1 MFQSA
6 TLELAIGLCLLYLM
20 FGGVCSTVREFIA
33 RLFSEREDLLI
44 ASVSRVLGASPP
56 PTGGNAPVTSP
67 ASAGQPVKPTEANLA
82 SLVLGHPLV
91 QSLAQATGRPSYLP
105 ARTFALALLDVLTP
119 GGQATDD
126 VKAVRNAVA
135 AIESDK
141 VRAALLPIVNQ
152 SANTLAELQAN
163 IERHFDDVMDRVS
176 GVYKRNSQK
185 IIVVIALV
193 VTVVFNVDTLNAAE
207 KLWVSPALRAQVVQ
221 EGSAVSRAGLSADGK
236 AQGSTVDAL
245 PVGWYQVP
253 KSSCE
258 WGLKILGWLLST
270 FALTL
275 GTPFWFELLTRF
287 VNVRSTGPKPSSSTT

>member
-1 MFQSA
+1 MFESA

-20 FGGVCSTVREFIA
+20 FGGVCSSVREFIA
-33 RLFSEREDLLI
+33 RVFSEREGLLV
-44 ASVSRVLGASPP
+44 ASVSRVLGARPP
-56 PTGGNAPVTSP
+56 PASSNPPIASP
-67 ASAGQPVKPTEANLA
+67 SNEGQPVKPTEANLA

-91 QSLAQATGRPSYLP
+91 RSLAQATGRPSYLP

-119 GGQATDD
+119 GGQTTRD
-126 VKAVRNAVA
+126 VAAVRNAVA

-141 VRAALLPIVNQ
+141 VRAALLPLVNQ
-152 SANTLAELQAN
+152 SADTLAALQAN

-193 VTVVFNVDTLNAAE
+193 VTVVFNVDTLNAAQ

-221 EGSAVSRAGLSADGK
+221 EGSAVSRAGLTAEGK
-236 AQGSTVDAL
+236 PQVSTVDAL

-253 KSSCE
+253 TSSRE